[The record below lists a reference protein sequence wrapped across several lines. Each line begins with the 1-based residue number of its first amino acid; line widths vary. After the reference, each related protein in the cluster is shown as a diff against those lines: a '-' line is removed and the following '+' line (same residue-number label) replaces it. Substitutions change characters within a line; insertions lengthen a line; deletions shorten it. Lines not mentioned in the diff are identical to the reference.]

1 MAYNIT
7 YEDLDKHWIVTRD
20 SQSQLMDKTF
30 RHKIVMRFPSR
41 SQAELFVEG
50 RINYTWDG
58 ENNSE
63 KEG

>member
-1 MAYNIT
+1 MEYHIT
-7 YEDLDKHWIVTRD
+7 YEDLDKHWIVSTHD
-20 SQSQLMDKTF
+20 ETHDE
-30 RHKIVMRFPSR
+30 IIMRFPTR
-41 SQAELFVEG
+41 DQAESFVES

>member
-1 MAYNIT
+1 MEYFIT
-7 YEDLDKHWIVTRD
+7 HENLDKHWIVYVQHETHD
-20 SQSQLMDKTF
+20 E
-30 RHKIVMRFPSR
+30 IIMRFPSR
-41 SQAELFVEG
+41 IQAESFVES